1 MNSIFLQILIPLLT
15 AHFLADFI
23 FQTDEDVKRK
33 QNFLVFGKHIVLV
46 TLLSYVLVGDWGCF
60 TIPLLILITHTLI
73 DLLKKT
79 IKKDSLTIF
88 ILDQLSHYLV
98 ILVLSIYIQNNLTDR
113 INKLFWFNIMGSVY
127 AKMLIIIIASILIT
141 KFSSIIISYI
151 VKPFQA
157 KIFVGE
163 NNNKDE
169 IKTGRV
175 IGYLERI
182 IILVL
187 FLSDLPAVVGFLI
200 TAKSILRYA
209 EIKNEKDKVMVE
221 YVLIGTLLSFTIG
234 ISIAFLTSKILL
246 YLG

>member
-1 MNSIFLQILIPLLT
+1 MI
-15 AHFLADFI
+15 
-23 FQTDEDVKRK
+23 
-33 QNFLVFGKHIVLV
+33 
-46 TLLSYVLVGDWGCF
+46 
-60 TIPLLILITHTLI
+60 
-73 DLLKKT
+73 
-79 IKKDSLTIF
+79 
-88 ILDQLSHYLV
+88 
-98 ILVLSIYIQNNLTDR
+98 
-113 INKLFWFNIMGSVY
+113 GSVY
-127 AKMLIIIIASILIT
+127 AKMLVIIIASIVIT

-151 VKPFQA
+151 IKPFQA
-157 KIFVGE
+157 KIFAGE
-163 NNNKDE
+163 NNNIDE
-169 IKTGRV
+169 IKTGRI

-234 ISIAFLTSKILL
+234 ISIAFITSKILI

>member
-1 MNSIFLQILIPLLT
+1 MNNMLVQFLIPLLM

-23 FQTDEDVKRK
+23 LQTDEDVKRK
-33 QNFLVFGKHIVLV
+33 QSILVFSKHILFV
-46 TLLSYVLVGDWGCF
+46 TLLSYLLVGNWNGL
-60 TIPLLILITHTLI
+60 IVPLAVLISHTLI
-73 DLLKKT
+73 DLLKRA

-88 ILDQLSHYLV
+88 LADQFAHV
-98 ILVLSIYIQNNLTDR
+98 LVLLILSTYLQNRLTQETR
-113 INKLFWFNIMGSVY
+113 NLFWFNVWGNVY
-127 AKMLIIIIASILIT
+127 IKTLVIVVAVILVT
-141 KFSSIIISYI
+141 KFSSIIISYVI
-151 VKPFQA
+151 KPFQA
-157 KIFVGE
+157 KIFKAE

-187 FLSDLPAVVGFLI
+187 FLADLPAVVGFLI

-209 EIKNEKDKVMVE
+209 EIKNEIDKVMVE

-234 ISIAFLTSKILL
+234 ISIAFITTKVLL
-246 YLG
+246 NLN